1 MYRSLPVALCIL
13 AFAVTP
19 ARADMGFY
27 PAFTTSQRG
36 CAPFPVDV
44 GTISG
49 QSDNQRACE
58 QLADKMFD
66 LKAPDLEKIC
76 EEHGGIPPQS
86 GQPGSQCTPKQQ
98 EVIEQIFCYKSEVPG
113 QDCGIPLPGP
123 SIVDPTYPFGG
134 AKSGRH

>member
-1 MYRSLPVALCIL
+1 MYRFTILALCVL
-13 AFAVTP
+13 GLSFTP
-19 ARADMGFY
+19 LRADMGFY
-27 PAFTTSQRG
+27 PTFTTSQRG

-44 GTISG
+44 GKMSG
-49 QSDNQRACE
+49 QSDNQKACD

-66 LKAPDLEKIC
+66 LKAADLEKIC

-86 GQPGSQCTPKQQ
+86 GQPGSQCSPREQ

-123 SIVDPTYPFGG
+123 SIVDPTSPFGR
-134 AKSGRH
+134 SGRH